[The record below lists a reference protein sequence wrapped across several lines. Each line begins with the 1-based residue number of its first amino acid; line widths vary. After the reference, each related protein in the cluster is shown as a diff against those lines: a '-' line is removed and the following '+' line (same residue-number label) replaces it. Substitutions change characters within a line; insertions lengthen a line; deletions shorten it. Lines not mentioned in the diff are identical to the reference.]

1 MYTMQNEPPH
11 GPPPDAPKPG
21 RSRLPTPRSWKRIM
35 AAIICVLA
43 ILSLMSA
50 FVANQIA
57 IYAPRLGVKPPDV
70 EGMVGELMRLLV
82 AFVGGG

>member
-1 MYTMQNEPPH
+1 
-11 GPPPDAPKPG
+11 
-21 RSRLPTPRSWKRIM
+21 M

-57 IYAPRLGVKPPDV
+57 IYAPHLGVKPPDV

>member
-11 GPPPDAPKPG
+11 GLPPDATKPG
-21 RSRLPTPRSWKRIM
+21 RRWLPTPRSWKRIM
-35 AAIICVLA
+35 AAIIGVLA
-43 ILSLMSA
+43 ILSLLSA
-50 FVANQIA
+50 SISHQLA
-57 IYAPRLGVKPPDV
+57 IYAPNLGVKPPDV

>member
-21 RSRLPTPRSWKRIM
+21 RRWLPTPRSWKRIM

-50 FVANQIA
+50 FGANQIA
-57 IYAPRLGVKPPDV
+57 IYAPHLGVKPPDV
-70 EGMVGELMRLLV
+70 EGVVGELMRLLV